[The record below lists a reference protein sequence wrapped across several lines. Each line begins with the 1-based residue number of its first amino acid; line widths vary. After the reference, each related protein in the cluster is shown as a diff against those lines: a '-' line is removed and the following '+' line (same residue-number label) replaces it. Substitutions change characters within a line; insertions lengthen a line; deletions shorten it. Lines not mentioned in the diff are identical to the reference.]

1 MKFIGQQKLID
12 KLNNLTLQSL
22 PKSILLLGESG
33 CGKHTFAKMIAQKFN
48 LAIEEISEKITAS
61 QILEIHSSP
70 VETLYIIDLMNFT
83 DKQQNQFLK
92 LIEEPGYYNYIVLLA
107 ESENGILPTIINR
120 CNKFQ
125 FEDYKK
131 EDLKTIL
138 DIQNELVYKVCRT
151 PGQLVDINVNH
162 IDELFNLCQS
172 ITKAISGN
180 TYVNTLTIAAKI
192 NYKEEF
198 NKYDFN
204 LFLNMLRYVSFTD
217 FLETNNPASFK
228 IFTIVNNYNSMK
240 VNKSIV
246 KENFILNLI
255 TNIWEALN

>member
-22 PKSILLLGESG
+22 PKSILLLGECG

-131 EDLKTIL
+131 EDLKTVL

-151 PGQLVDINVNH
+151 PGQLVAININH

-172 ITKAISGN
+172 ITKAIIGN
-180 TYVNTLTIAAKI
+180 TYVNTLTIATKI